1 MINIDTGTYLIELT
15 RGDNAVIEFSAEDD
29 NGNVYLPDTGDVLTF
44 GVGKMRNKDYLFQ
57 VVNEFGEFHA
67 VTPTQDEFEADK
79 TKYFTESAGVYT
91 RCTESSTYSSSA
103 DYYVS
108 EFWDIEIVPE
118 HTKEMKSQTYVWDL
132 QITIN
137 GEIQTIIGETDTLD
151 PRFKIWGEVAQ

>member
-1 MINIDTGTYLIELT
+1 
-15 RGDNAVIEFSAEDD
+15 
-29 NGNVYLPDTGDVLTF
+29 
-44 GVGKMRNKDYLFQ
+44 MRNKDPLFQ
-57 VVNEFGEFHA
+57 VVNKFGEFHA
-67 VTPTQDEFEADK
+67 VTPTQDEFNADK

-91 RCTESSTYSSSA
+91 RCTESSTYSSA
-103 DYYVS
+103 TDYYVS